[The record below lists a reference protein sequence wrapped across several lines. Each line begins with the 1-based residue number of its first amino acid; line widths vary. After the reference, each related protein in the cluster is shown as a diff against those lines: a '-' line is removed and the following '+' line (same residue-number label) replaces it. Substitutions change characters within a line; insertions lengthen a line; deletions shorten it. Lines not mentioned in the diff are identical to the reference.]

1 MKLVTPAAAQTII
14 QLKHPIQLIDVR
26 ETYEF
31 QYGNNGFL
39 NIPMAEIAEK
49 VATLDNKLPIILIC
63 KSGKRAEA
71 VAIFLEKC
79 FGFTDVSVI
88 EGGIIAWKELIDPTI
103 QLD

>member
-14 QLKHPIQLIDVR
+14 QSKHPIQLIDVR

-49 VATLDNKLPIILIC
+49 AATLDNKLPTVLIC
-63 KSGKRAEA
+63 RSGKRAEA

-79 FGFTDVSVI
+79 YGFTDLFVI
-88 EGGIIAWKELIDPTI
+88 DGGMIAWKEIIDPQI

>member
-1 MKLVTPAAAQTII
+1 MKLVTPSTAQTII
-14 QLKHPIQLIDVR
+14 QSQNPIQLIDVR

-31 QYGNNGFL
+31 DYGNNGFL
-39 NIPMAEIAEK
+39 NIPMAEMAEK
-49 VATLDNKLPIILIC
+49 VSVLDNKLPTVLIC

-88 EGGIIAWKELIDPTI
+88 KGGIIAWKELIDPQI